1 MFDYVLSSTMHGTLH
16 AFNYFKPCMYGSV
29 LKDLKYQTKGSL
41 GETLNREVNW
51 WELGQTEYLIK
62 TLFRFF
68 FFLAE
73 RGLLLNKYLNLKL
86 AMPSEKKSNHFL
98 ELSGFHF

>member
-68 FFLAE
+68 FFSG
-73 RGLLLNKYLNLKL
+73 RKR
-86 AMPSEKKSNHFL
+86 PSAKQVSESQI
-98 ELSGFHF
+98 SYAI